1 MNLTRALEPS
11 KVFVD
16 DAVAVAHNV
25 VVFVFSLFFVLFL
38 LLFRGGRSSSTRG
51 SHGSRVRRQPDGKH
65 VKEPKEPGKDTHLK
79 HFELVTSTPFS
90 ICSTIKKQN
99 DDDEASHTAF
109 ATYPLIDTAFQNN
122 VS

>member
-16 DAVAVAHNV
+16 DAVAHNV
-25 VVFVFSLFFVLFL
+25 VVFVFSLFVLF
-38 LLFRGGRSSSTRG
+38 LFRGGGSSTTRG

-90 ICSTIKKQN
+90 ICSTIKKKQN